1 VKEPPRF
8 LRRLLRLYPA
18 AHRRA
23 YGGEMWEVVRHR
35 YARAGEGAWARL
47 RLHGEV
53 ALDLLGTALG
63 MWTTTTWRRAMA
75 RIGAGLG
82 GWGLD
87 VRFVLRS
94 LRRSPG
100 YALTAVMVL
109 AGAVAVNASVF
120 GFVRGT
126 LLARATY
133 PGADRMVVIWGSNT
147 VDGQRRDVLSGPNL
161 MDFARETTSLE
172 ALAALHVDLTTLTS
186 GEHPEPIDETSVSVD
201 FFRVVPVEAA
211 LGRVFDERER
221 NSGGQ
226 QSVLLSWAFFR
237 DRLDADP
244 SWVGRSISIE
254 GTPRTIVGVL
264 PEGFEFLAPSQL
276 WLPLHDDELA
286 ADNRTRIHYNA
297 VGRLQPG
304 ATAADVT
311 RDLSAAMGRVTQ
323 RTGTYRNWSVLA
335 EPMHEAAVLAVRP
348 ILWTVSAAV
357 SLVLLIALVN
367 LATLF
372 RIRTLGRGDELNVR
386 LALGGGRLR
395 VSRVL
400 ALEAGGLALAGA
412 AVGLALAGPLLAR
425 VRDLVPTYVQ
435 IPESAARVPV
445 LRAVLDPGVAAVTA
459 GMAVL
464 GAMALTA
471 PGLVAAV
478 RRRSAAHGG
487 RSSGAR
493 GIRWLV
499 AAELALATVLCM
511 GAGLTTRSAG
521 KLLGTDV
528 GLEDQGLLTLWFGDA
543 WGMTAPEMVSY
554 YRQVVQAVE
563 EVPGVTSAALIDY
576 IPFEG
581 EDDFEGIEFLDR
593 SLQPTE
599 RVREEWRRVTEGL
612 FETAGMRVLAG
623 RSFTSED
630 FEGTPRTAV
639 VNEAFARK
647 HYSDGDA
654 VGRFLNTGNDHYQ
667 GLEIVGVVADVRS
680 RGPASPAPPMLYVP
694 NQGEPRGT
702 VGMYVRVASGGPM
715 AMVEPVREAIWSV
728 DPSQPIAR
736 VFAMSD
742 VVAQWVAIPRA
753 VRTLVSGLAA
763 LAILLAAVGVF
774 GVVAYAVRSRTAELG
789 VRLALGA
796 SPDRLAREVLRRA
809 VPMVV
814 LGLGAG
820 LAAGYLAARGA
831 RAVLYGV
838 APLDPLSLGVAVLV
852 MAGAAIVATW
862 VPARR
867 IARIDPTAAIR
878 SE

>member
-1 VKEPPRF
+1 MREPPRL
-8 LRRLLRLYPA
+8 LRHLLRLYPGE
-18 AHRRA
+18 HRRA
-23 YGGEMWEVVRHR
+23 YGAEMWEVVRHR
-35 YARAGEGAWARL
+35 YARAGGGRLARL
-47 RLHGEV
+47 RLHAEV
-53 ALDLLGTALG
+53 ALDLLGTAFG
-63 MWTTTTWRRAMA
+63 MWTTTTGRRTMGP
-75 RIGAGLG
+75 IKAGLG

-87 VRFVLRS
+87 ARFVLRS
-94 LRRSPG
+94 LRHSPG
-100 YALTAVMVL
+100 YALTAVVVL

-126 LLARATY
+126 LLAKPKY
-133 PGADRMVVIWGSNT
+133 PGADRLVVVWGSNT

-161 MDFARETTSLE
+161 IDFGRETTSLE
-172 ALAALHVDLTTLTS
+172 ALAAFHVDLTTLTS
-186 GEHPEPIDETSVSVD
+186 GEHPEPIDETSVAVD
-201 FFRVVPVEAA
+201 FFRVVPVQAA

-221 NSGGQ
+221 NAGGQ
-226 QSVLLSWAFFR
+226 RSVLLSWSFFR
-237 DRLDADP
+237 DRLGADP

-264 PEGFEFLAPSQL
+264 PERFEFLVPSQV
-276 WLPLHDDELA
+276 WLPLHDDGLA
-286 ADNRTRIHYNA
+286 ADNRSRIHYNA
-297 VGRLQPG
+297 VGRLKPG

-311 RDLSAAMGRVTQ
+311 RDLSAAMRRVTD
-323 RTGTYRNWSVLA
+323 RTGMYRNWSVLA
-335 EPMHEAAVLAVRP
+335 EPMHEASVLAVRP

-357 SLVLLIALVN
+357 ALVLLIALVN

-372 RIRTLGRGDELNVR
+372 RIRTLGRADELNVR
-386 LALGGGRLR
+386 LALGGGPLR
-395 VSRVL
+395 VARVL

-412 AVGLALAGPLLAR
+412 VVGLALAGPLLAR
-425 VRDLVPTYVQ
+425 VRAIVPLYVQ

-459 GMAVL
+459 AMAVL
-464 GAMALTA
+464 GALALTA
-471 PGLVAAV
+471 PGLISAV

-487 RSSGAR
+487 RSHGTR

-499 AAELALATVLCM
+499 AAELALATVLCL

-528 GLEDQGLLTLWFGDA
+528 GLEDEGLLTLWFGDA

-593 SLQPTE
+593 ALQPTE
-599 RVREEWRRVTEGL
+599 RVREEWRRVTEGA
-612 FETAGMRVLAG
+612 FETAGMRVLEG

-630 FEGTPRTAV
+630 FEGMPRAAV

-647 HYSDGDA
+647 HYPGGDA

-667 GLEIVGVVADVRS
+667 GLEVVGVVVDVRS

-702 VGMYVRVASGGPM
+702 VGMYVRVAAGSPM
-715 AMVEPVREAIWSV
+715 GVVEPVREAIWSV

-736 VFAMSD
+736 IFGMSD
-742 VVAQWVAIPRA
+742 VVAEWVAIPRA

-763 LAILLAAVGVF
+763 LALLLAAVGVF

-796 SPDRLAREVLRRA
+796 SPDRLAREVLLRA
-809 VPMVV
+809 VPMVA

-820 LAAGYLAARGA
+820 LGAGYLAARGA

-838 APLDPLSLGVAVLV
+838 APLDPLSMGVAVLA

-867 IARIDPTAAIR
+867 IAGIDPTAAIR